1 MEVKQGYKQ
10 TELGV
15 IPGDWRINTV
25 NDLIDLLTDYDAN
38 GSFASVAENVKVYDT
53 ENYAW
58 YVRSTDL
65 ENNSS
70 LNQVKYI
77 DRNSYLFLKKTSL
90 HGGELLFL
98 KRGDIGRIYLFKMRT
113 KRATVAPNLYLLKI
127 NQKTSPTFLYY
138 FFNTAIGQAQLKS
151 KNASSTLGALYK
163 DDVKSIL
170 VPIPSLPEQTAI
182 ANALSDMDSL
192 ISQTEKLIDKKK
204 AIKQGAMQE
213 LLSGRTRLD
222 EFGNQ
227 MGYKTTEYGRI
238 PEDWDV
244 KKLGDL
250 GENLI
255 GLTYSPNDVSEYGHL
270 VLRSSNI
277 QNNKL
282 SFGNNVFVDMELPN
296 RVIVKENDI
305 LICVRNGSKN
315 LIGKC
320 ALIDKATEGCAFGAF
335 MSVYRTQ
342 FAKYIFHQFQSIIIQ
357 KQIDQVMGATINQ
370 LTNKDLSTFKIP
382 VPQNILEQ
390 TAIANVLSDMDINL
404 ERAQI
409 KLNKLKQQK
418 QGMMQAL
425 LTGKIRLV

>member
-1 MEVKQGYKQ
+1 MDA
-10 TELGV
+10 L
-15 IPGDWRINTV
+15 IN
-25 NDLIDLLTDYDAN
+25 
-38 GSFASVAENVKVYDT
+38 
-53 ENYAW
+53 
-58 YVRSTDL
+58 
-65 ENNSS
+65 
-70 LNQVKYI
+70 
-77 DRNSYLFLKKTSL
+77 
-90 HGGELLFL
+90 
-98 KRGDIGRIYLFKMRT
+98 
-113 KRATVAPNLYLLKI
+113 
-127 NQKTSPTFLYY
+127 
-138 FFNTAIGQAQLKS
+138 
-151 KNASSTLGALYK
+151 
-163 DDVKSIL
+163 
-170 VPIPSLPEQTAI
+170 
-182 ANALSDMDSL
+182 
-192 ISQTEKLIDKKK
+192 QTEKLIEKKK

-213 LLSGRTRLD
+213 LLTGRTRLD

-227 MGYKTTEYGRI
+227 RGYKTTEYGRI

-282 SFGNNVFVDMELPN
+282 SFGNNVFVNMELPN

-382 VPQNILEQ
+382 VPQNIHEQ

-404 ERAQI
+404 ERAQM

-425 LTGKIRLV
+425 LTGKIRLVS